1 MASPLRLEREESR
14 ESEPPQAEM
23 EMTES
28 PFLTPRTAKA
38 WVRGQIDTYTVQEVH
53 DVWVPEQLRKMF
65 PSTIVEHVRSQFLEH
80 EITGS
85 ALLDMRT
92 DEDLTSCDIDE
103 ELVRYGD
110 RVQILSAISDC
121 RRSQHGTWS
130 SLTFDQKVSHPA
142 LITCAVLA
150 MGILLV
156 YLKFI
161 LVPLVMSIFFSYFL
175 QPLVEMLADR
185 PLICCG
191 RECCVDWCG
200 SMYQG
205 NSAVSN
211 RHREMPGYRK
221 LLIRCTG
228 DRKTNPDRASG
239 AARCLCKSLLLVRF
253 PRWCVSLFPR
263 AAALRHS
270 SAFVVYLVV
279 ASISNA
285 TICARINCA
294 QACGGICVRCFHPNS
309 RWNSHFDH

>member
-1 MASPLRLEREESR
+1 MLET
-14 ESEPPQAEM
+14 P
-23 EMTES
+23 
-28 PFLTPRTAKA
+28 PFLTPRTARA
-38 WVRGQIDTYTVQEVH
+38 WARGQIDTYTVAEVH
-53 DVWVPEQLRKMF
+53 DVWVPEHLEKLF
-65 PSTIVEHVRSQFLEH
+65 PSTIVEHVANQFLEH

-121 RRSQHGTWS
+121 RRVQRGTWS

-150 MGILLV
+150 MGVLLV

-175 QPLVEMLADR
+175 QPLVEILADR
-185 PLICCG
+185 PLMCCG

-200 SMYQG
+200 SMSQES
-205 NSAVSN
+205 SAVST
-211 RHREMPGYRK
+211 RHRPTPGFRK

-228 DRKTNPDRASG
+228 DRKTNPDKASG
-239 AARCLCKSLLLVRF
+239 AARCLCKSLLLVRL
-253 PRWCVSLFPR
+253 PRWCGSSTR
-263 AAALRHS
+263 AAALRCS
-270 SAFVVYLVV
+270 FAFPVIHPDI
-279 ASISNA
+279 ASIFDAAIRAGVNF
-285 TICARINCA
+285 A
-294 QACGGICVRCFHPNS
+294 QAGGGICVRCFHTDSHWNS
-309 RWNSHFDH
+309 RLDHRGG

>member
-1 MASPLRLEREESR
+1 MASSPTAGLMLETEELREQPDQGHTA
-14 ESEPPQAEM
+14 SEPQPELD
-23 EMTES
+23 S

-53 DVWVPEQLRKMF
+53 DVWVPEHLRKLF
-65 PSTIVEHVRSQFLEH
+65 PSVIVDHVRTQFLEH

-85 ALLDMRT
+85 ALLDMRA

-103 ELVRYGD
+103 DLVRYGD
-110 RVQILSAISDC
+110 RVQILSAIRDC
-121 RRSQHGTWS
+121 RRTQRGTWS

-200 SMYQG
+200 SVYHA
-205 NSAVSN
+205 NSAAPS
-211 RHREMPGYRK
+211 RHRPIPGFRK
-221 LLIRCTG
+221 ILVRCTG
-228 DRKTNPDRASG
+228 DRKTNPDRVSG
-239 AARCLCKSLLLVRF
+239 AARCLCKSLLLVRL
-253 PRWCVSLFPR
+253 PRWCVAATCGATVLFVTLASFPQI
-263 AAALRHS
+263 LRPCIDPSHTFIV
-270 SAFVVYLVV
+270 ATYL
-279 ASISNA
+279 
-285 TICARINCA
+285 
-294 QACGGICVRCFHPNS
+294 
-309 RWNSHFDH
+309 